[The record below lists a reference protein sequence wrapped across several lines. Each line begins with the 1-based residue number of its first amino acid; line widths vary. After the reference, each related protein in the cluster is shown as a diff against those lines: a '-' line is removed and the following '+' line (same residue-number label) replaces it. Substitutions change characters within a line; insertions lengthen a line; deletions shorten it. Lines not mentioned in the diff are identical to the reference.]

1 MTLLL
6 QTPYWMSFR
15 EVRDIAHVIKS
26 DLQSTV
32 KALCQKSRLRF
43 LFEQLSH
50 LQVGTKY
57 VFSLLSHQND
67 TMHIFNQ
74 PQLIFNNYS
83 TTVRW
88 IWHTCPI
95 HLKCVESSVCID
107 KSSWQKSCREI
118 HEVILTG
125 SWQTLQEVWLQ
136 SPEMVILREWGVEM
150 SSSRHD
156 STRVDTTRYFQK
168 STRLYMAKNALADKS
183 TKEMKQE
190 AMQCIPRSVNLCR
203 QMTRFK

>member
-1 MTLLL
+1 MNCKL
-6 QTPYWMSFR
+6 QCISSRLGWR
-15 EVRDIAHVIKS
+15 EVKDFYLKPTHYSIFRTVPPAFIKWMQDLLWSDIS
-26 DLQSTV
+26 SFPTTQ
-32 KALCQKSRLRF
+32 
-43 LFEQLSH
+43 
-50 LQVGTKY
+50 
-57 VFSLLSHQND
+57 LLSV
-67 TMHIFNQ
+67 
-74 PQLIFNNYS
+74 LIKYRWS
-83 TTVRW
+83 TEGGGEGST
-88 IWHTCPI
+88 HTCPV
-95 HLKCVESSVCID
+95 HSKCVESSVCID